1 MANQSESIQPKKS
14 GKRGF
19 ASMDLEK
26 QREIARKGGQAAH
39 AKGTAHEFT
48 SEEAA
53 IAGRKGGQ
61 ASGGNRRARQKEN
74 AEQGTARDLSKQP
87 NENGT
92 GVGGEMPN
100 QDEKNRENENSREF
114 MSDEV
119 RENQ

>member
-1 MANQSESIQPKKS
+1 MANQSESIEPKKS

-61 ASGGNRRARQKEN
+61 ASGGNRRARQKESV
-74 AEQGTARDLSKQP
+74 EQGTARDLSKQP
-87 NENGT
+87 NTSGIRVN
-92 GVGGEMPN
+92 GEMPQQN
-100 QDEKNRENENSREF
+100 DKNRENENESL
-114 MSDEV
+114 SDDAI
-119 RENQ
+119 ENQ